1 MKITILASLEPGE
14 KKPDVVVDQI
24 GAVLGAAGHT
34 VSILTAWDDVAALV
48 TGLRR
53 RQPDLVF
60 NLLESFG
67 GIPRADV
74 AVAGVLETLRL
85 PYTGSGPGEL
95 FVRQD
100 KGLAKKILAFD
111 KIVTPDF
118 AVFFHDADLETG
130 GNLRPP
136 FFVKPLQNDA
146 SIGITKD
153 SLVHDTVELMKQ
165 VAKIR
170 KDLNDSAL
178 AEEYIPGR
186 EFYVGILGNREPVA
200 FPPIEMDFSG
210 LPDGAP
216 QVLDSKAKWDK
227 NSVEYKGTK
236 AVLATIPDELKA
248 KLLKVSLEAYRALKV
263 RDYGRVDLR
272 LSETGEIFVI
282 EVNANCYL
290 EQGSEFATA
299 AAAAGLEYPALISRI
314 VELAQER
321 YAVAGV
327 KIPAPMKKPV
337 PAKKNGKK
345 TEKTKAKPEAKTKVK
360 V

>member
-14 KKPDVVVDQI
+14 KTPDVVVDQI
-24 GAVLGAAGHT
+24 ASVLRAADHT
-34 VSILTAWDDVAALV
+34 VSILTVWDDVAALV
-48 TGLRR
+48 AGLRR

-60 NLLESFG
+60 NLLETFG

-95 FVRQD
+95 FIRQD
-100 KGLAKKILAFD
+100 KGLAKKVLAFD

-153 SLVHDTVELMKQ
+153 SLVHDTNSLMKQ

-170 KDLNDSAL
+170 KDLGDSAL

-186 EFYVGILGNREPVA
+186 EFYVGILGNREPLA

-236 AVLATIPDELKA
+236 AVLADLPDELKA

-282 EVNANCYL
+282 EVNANCDL

-299 AAAAGLEYPALISRI
+299 AAAAGLEYPALINRI
-314 VELAQER
+314 IELSQER
-321 YAVAGV
+321 YAAAGV
-327 KIPAPMKKPV
+327 KVPAPAPTKKPAA
-337 PAKKNGKK
+337 AKKNGKK
-345 TEKTKAKPEAKTKVK
+345 AVSAKTKVK
-360 V
+360 A